1 MAFEFMK
8 PSWRPE
14 KRSPAR
20 QCIWLPNT
28 MMKEESLSNE
38 PAPSTP
44 TTPPPASPSESLP
57 KSIEP
62 TSKPSS
68 NSSADE
74 VGPHNRF
81 HRWFVLPLGIL
92 ISRLL
97 FLILGPIRQRGND
110 RVPKSG
116 GLLILANHLADVDP
130 IVVQVTCP
138 RPIHFM
144 AKSELFEMPILG
156 SILRQFKAFP
166 VKRGEPDRASI
177 KRAVQLLRMGEV
189 VCVFPEGQLSP
200 DGELQELK
208 PGIALLA
215 RMAECQV
222 ICCGLKNT
230 NRVMPYGT
238 VIPRPSWKS
247 TWANWG
253 EPKHFEKSVEAE
265 EVVSWAESELRK
277 LVD

>member
-1 MAFEFMK
+1 M
-8 PSWRPE
+8 
-14 KRSPAR
+14 
-20 QCIWLPNT
+20 
-28 MMKEESLSNE
+28 
-38 PAPSTP
+38 
-44 TTPPPASPSESLP
+44 P
-57 KSIEP
+57 KSTEP

-68 NSSADE
+68 KSLAED
-74 VGPHNRF
+74 VGPHNGF
-81 HRWFVLPLGIL
+81 QRWFVMPLAIL

-97 FLILGPIRQRGND
+97 FLILGPIRQRGNGN
-110 RVPKSG
+110 VPKSG
-116 GLLILANHLADVDP
+116 GLLILANHFADVDP

-200 DGELQELK
+200 NGELQELK

-230 NRVMPYGT
+230 NRVMPYGKVT
-238 VIPRPSWKS
+238 PRPSFRF

-253 EPKHFEKSVEAE
+253 EPTRFEKSVEAE
-265 EVVSWAESELRK
+265 AVVEWAESELRK
-277 LVD
+277 LTG